1 MITPAPQVNK
11 SFDPPLT
18 ARPIPIRTGSLSPD
32 QSPARNNR
40 ARAVRL
46 RQATSMFGL
55 RSLQG
60 INHLRSLTTL
70 PHKARDRSASNN
82 SGSSRSVASRKGTR
96 ERPLVIGWP
105 VLLDNGG
112 ESTNTVLER
121 PTLAS
126 RTNSER
132 PAMPLPMPESRPPM
146 ITVHSLDMNA
156 LHKLRA
162 PTQARTAGLVSPEE
176 CTDTDRRDAGWTD
189 GASQVSKD
197 GNAAGIFSAKRVGG
211 VEIWESVDID
221 HDALRDALEDH
232 PKPLGSN
239 PASEHDEDE
248 PRTPWTTVSSTVGEP
263 ETTEAMASYWQPS
276 RSPSPS
282 PAPRHR
288 LRSISLA
295 TASVYGHTAEPTF
308 LSSSPVQEPNSML
321 KELPCACDTVPRL
334 RSQLA
339 NLSACSNALLALKAA
354 HEETIAILHDNL
366 RNQDTTISRQ
376 ENAIADLTWQAQAKE
391 AEQVSIIENLC
402 AKIASESREI
412 AKLGE
417 DKWYLM
423 GRVEELELKMTKI
436 EDPPGRNRQVP
447 VKSRE
452 ATPQDSKLRTA
463 DGMGAG
469 DTQIDVDEVN
479 GDSLEASPHSA
490 SNSPTSGLA
499 ASNKDGTETP
509 SATLSSLSSTR
520 TSRSLYAETPTKG
533 TRQAPNTC
541 IPNHDV
547 GQGRLLTSPCC
558 ESKHSRL
565 INAFG
570 TRDGFNVTHQHSRQS
585 RDGQIFAAQAVRG
598 AKMILDQR
606 LAGAQEKLTTSQA
619 HNADLQAQ
627 VASQGT
633 LIQQLTCMSA
643 GSTSTSSAQLPIPPL
658 PVLTYTTSATVWAD
672 RVRSAFAYLGLLDF
686 IQRDVP
692 QPGLSTWDAT
702 EVTDWNTRRLR
713 AVALLKQAVDDD
725 ILEDVL
731 YLQGRNETTPGER
744 AHIQSTPAI
753 DDPYQLLVTITS
765 LRRIISAT
773 ATDLSWLDRI
783 RSADFNGIESFTSL
797 VLCVDRRHGVMYG
810 TSADHF
816 EALLPKLQ
824 ETMAKFFPEMKGS
837 MFPDD
842 SDSGL
847 RKWRQLPIWM
857 AKVVKKRQT
866 S

>member
-11 SFDPPLT
+11 SFDPPLA

-32 QSPARNNR
+32 QSPARSNR

-46 RQATSMFGL
+46 RQATSMLGL

-60 INHLRSLTTL
+60 ISHLRSLTTL

-105 VLLDNGG
+105 VLLDNDG
-112 ESTNTVLER
+112 ESTNAVLER
-121 PTLAS
+121 PILAS
-126 RTNSER
+126 RIDNEKPTV
-132 PAMPLPMPESRPPM
+132 PLPMLESRLPM
-146 ITVHSLDMNA
+146 ISARSLDMDA
-156 LHKLRA
+156 LDKLRA
-162 PTQARTAGLVSPEE
+162 PTLARTARVKSPEE
-176 CTDTDRRDAGWTD
+176 CIDTDRRNAGWTEGVFQGSTD
-189 GASQVSKD
+189 GDTADNS
-197 GNAAGIFSAKRVGG
+197 SAKRVGG

-221 HDALRDALEDH
+221 HDALQDALEDD
-232 PKPLGSN
+232 PKPLDSN
-239 PASEHDEDE
+239 PTSEHDEDE
-248 PRTPWTTVSSTVGEP
+248 PRTPWTTMSSTVGEP
-263 ETTEAMASYWQPS
+263 ELTEAMASYWQRS
-276 RSPSPS
+276 RSPSPCTV
-282 PAPRHR
+282 PRRR

-295 TASVYGHTAEPTF
+295 TASAFGGTAEQTSLP
-308 LSSSPVQEPNSML
+308 SSPVPGPNSML
-321 KELPCACDTVPRL
+321 DKQPCACDTVPRL
-334 RSQLA
+334 RKQLA
-339 NLSACSNALLALKAA
+339 NLSACSSALLALQAA

-391 AEQVSIIENLC
+391 TEQVSIIENLC
-402 AKIASESREI
+402 AEIASESREI

-423 GRVEELELKMTKI
+423 GRVEELELKMATI
-436 EDPPGRNRQVP
+436 EDPLGRNRQEP
-447 VKSRE
+447 VKPRE
-452 ATPQDSKLRTA
+452 ATLQGSVPRTA
-463 DGMGAG
+463 NGMGVG
-469 DTQIDVDEVN
+469 DTQDDVDEVKSE
-479 GDSLEASPHSA
+479 SLEASPHSA
-490 SNSPTSGLA
+490 SNSPKSDPA
-499 ASNKDGTETP
+499 ANSEDTTETP
-509 SATLSSLSSTR
+509 SATLSSLSSPCTN
-520 TSRSLYAETPTKG
+520 RSLYAMTPTKG
-533 TRQAPNTC
+533 TRQASDVC
-541 IPNHDV
+541 ISNHDV
-547 GQGRLLTSPCC
+547 GQRGLLTSPHC

-565 INAFG
+565 INTFG
-570 TRDGFNVTHQHSRQS
+570 TKEGSNVAHQYSRQS
-585 RDGQIFAAQAVRG
+585 RDGQTMAAQAVLG
-598 AKMILDQR
+598 AKVILDER
-606 LAGAQEKLTTSQA
+606 LAGAQEKLATSEA
-619 HNADLQAQ
+619 HNAELQAQ
-627 VASQGT
+627 VACQGT

-643 GSTSTSSAQLPIPPL
+643 GSTSTSPAHLPIPDL
-658 PVLTYTTSATVWAD
+658 PVLKYTTSATVWAD

-702 EVTDWNTRRLR
+702 EVTDWTTRRLR
-713 AVALLKQAVDDD
+713 AVVLLKQAVDDD

-731 YLQGRNETTPGER
+731 YLQGRNETTPDER
-744 AHIQSTPAI
+744 AHIQSTPAM
-753 DDPYQLLVTITS
+753 DDPYQLLNTITS

-810 TSADHF
+810 TAADHF

-857 AKVVKKRQT
+857 AKVVKRRQT